1 LSNVQ
6 IDINGRQYGV
16 GCEDGQE
23 EHIGRLAR
31 HFDNHVRNLVQS
43 VGQIGEQR
51 LFLMAALLL
60 ADETHDLKLKLD
72 STEAELA
79 RLRDGRNGSE
89 QLRQLQE
96 IEGQAEQNLA
106 DAKNIEKEAALAIE
120 NAANYFSDAASRVG
134 TLATKLAEA

>member
-23 EHIGRLAR
+23 DHIGRLAR
-31 HFDNHVRNLVQS
+31 HFDNHVKTLVQS

-60 ADETHDLKLKLD
+60 ADETHELKLKLD
-72 STEAELA
+72 ATEAELA
-79 RLRDGRNGSE
+79 RLRDYRPNPAHS
-89 QLRQLQE
+89 E
-96 IEGQAEQNLA
+96 IEARANQNLA
-106 DAKNIEKEAALAIE
+106 DAKNIENDAAIAIE
-120 NAANYFSDAASRVG
+120 NAANYFADAASRVG
-134 TLATKLAEA
+134 AIATKLAGA